1 MKKAVVLIL
10 VLLFLTGCSGSNT
23 PATGPSPSPASS
35 PSPIP
40 SPSPSPE
47 VSATPSE
54 SEEPATNDTG
64 DEGETD
70 MLESVFAW
78 IESED
83 YMPPEGFDK
92 KTEGITYGDMTEVE
106 YDSKT
111 TGKTRKCHVYTPPG
125 YDPNVTYPVLY
136 LLHGIGGIHDEWLG
150 GSPNEILSNL
160 IASGEAPPMIVVIP
174 NVRAMENDGY
184 PREML
189 GAENIAAFDNFIND
203 LRDDL
208 MPFINATYPVSQKRE
223 ECAIAGLSMG
233 GRESLFI
240 GFSMPD
246 TFGYIGAFSPAPGLM
261 SFPSLGYPGQLTVEE
276 MTLPNEH
283 KGNTFILI
291 VSGNQ
296 DGVVN
301 DVPND
306 YHKALEDNGIRHTFY
321 KIDGG
326 HDFTVWK
333 NGLYYFAK
341 CVFKRG

>member
-1 MKKAVVLIL
+1 MKKAIVLIL
-10 VLLFLTGCSGSNT
+10 ILLLTAGCSGAKT
-23 PATGPSPSPASS
+23 PEAVPSPSPALS
-35 PSPIP
+35 PSPT
-40 SPSPSPE
+40 PE
-47 VSATPSE
+47 VTATLSE
-54 SEEPATNDTG
+54 TEVPEENDSG

-70 MLESVFAW
+70 MLQSVFAL
-78 IESED
+78 IESES
-83 YMPPEGFDK
+83 YVPPEGFDAK
-92 KTEGITYGDMTEVE
+92 KDDIVYGELTEVE

-111 TGKTRKCHVYTPPG
+111 TGATRKCFVYTPPG
-125 YDPNVTYPVLY
+125 YDPAITYPVLY
-136 LLHGIGGIHDEWLG
+136 LLHGIGGIHTEWLG

-160 IASGEAPPMIVVIP
+160 IASGEAPPMIAVIP

-184 PREML
+184 PKEML

-208 MPFINATYPVSQKRE
+208 MPFINENYPVSTKRE

-240 GFSMPD
+240 GLSMPD

-261 SFPSLGYPGQLTVEE
+261 SFESLGYPGQLAAEE
-276 MTLPNEH
+276 MTLPDKY
-283 KGNTFILI
+283 KGDTFILI
-291 VSGNQ
+291 VNGNQ

-306 YHKALEDNGIRHTFY
+306 YHQALEDNGIRHVYYT
-321 KIDGG
+321 IDGG

-333 NGLYYFAK
+333 NGLYYFSK
-341 CVFKRG
+341 CVFDRD